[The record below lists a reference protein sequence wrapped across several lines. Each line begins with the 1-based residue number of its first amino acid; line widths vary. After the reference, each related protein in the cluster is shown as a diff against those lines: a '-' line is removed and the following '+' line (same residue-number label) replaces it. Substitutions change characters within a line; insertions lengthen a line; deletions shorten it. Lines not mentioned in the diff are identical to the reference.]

1 MSNKSWSRED
11 VVQWL
16 KECGCEEEKFSI
28 NDEGMYETSYDP
40 ETLYRQVSD
49 MNGVDSAQCAQICK
63 SFSRRVYCFSRNWYY

>member
-40 ETLYRQVSD
+40 ETLYRHAHRLTQRLLILF
-49 MNGVDSAQCAQICK
+49 AKIHIPHCK
-63 SFSRRVYCFSRNWYY
+63 L